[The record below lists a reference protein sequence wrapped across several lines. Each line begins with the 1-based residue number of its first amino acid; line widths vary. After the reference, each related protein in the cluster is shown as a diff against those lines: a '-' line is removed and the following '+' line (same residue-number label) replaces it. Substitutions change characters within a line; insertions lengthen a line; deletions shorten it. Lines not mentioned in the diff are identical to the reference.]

1 MKPYGQ
7 ITNRTFY
14 NDRWGKVKTIPSSR
28 VRNQMLKSGFNSSDM
43 VEVQLPIIKSR
54 TTLKRQWKNE
64 SIIY

>member
-7 ITNRTFY
+7 TTNRTSY
-14 NDRWGKVKTIPSSR
+14 NDCVKTIPSSR
-28 VRNQMLKSGFNSSDM
+28 VRNQLLKSGFNSSDM

-54 TTLKRQWKNE
+54 TTLKQQWKDE